1 MKFLTERT
9 EIAKAINFNKYP
21 VLRINME
28 NDEGYGS
35 NFAVGDKARVK
46 YNCNGKIYY
55 YKCTIKYSDGKYYL
69 NGNGSMIKSDFGYSD
84 VMEMVDYSYS
94 PIIESNQ
101 TVILVEDYPSIKK
114 CSVRY
119 MKTDK
124 RIYSN
129 CIEMLRLYEIEED

>member
-28 NDEGYGS
+28 NDKGYGS

-55 YKCTIKYSDGKYYL
+55 YNLATQTKRDPNSKAPKKDKINYKAGL
-69 NGNGSMIKSDFGYSD
+69 LGMH
-84 VMEMVDYSYS
+84 SY
-94 PIIESNQ
+94 
-101 TVILVEDYPSIKK
+101 
-114 CSVRY
+114 
-119 MKTDK
+119 
-124 RIYSN
+124 
-129 CIEMLRLYEIEED
+129 